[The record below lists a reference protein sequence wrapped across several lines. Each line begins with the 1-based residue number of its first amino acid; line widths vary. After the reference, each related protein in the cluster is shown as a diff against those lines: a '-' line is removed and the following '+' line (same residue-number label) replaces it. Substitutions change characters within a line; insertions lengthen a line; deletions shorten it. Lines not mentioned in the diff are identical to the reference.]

1 MCLFFS
7 DDVTHY
13 VIHYV
18 IIFFFDYVIY
28 YVIGKNFVYKKF
40 LKIFFQYRGYPFQ
53 LNYEIK
59 NYEKFFQYKKVIF
72 YKL

>member
-1 MCLFFS
+1 MMSLITS
-7 DDVTHY
+7 SITSS
-13 VIHYV
+13 
-18 IIFFFDYVIY
+18 FFFDYVIY

-59 NYEKFFQYKKVIF
+59 II
-72 YKL
+72 